1 MRAPLGTVGRT
12 GIYFVD
18 DRTVIFSHKDPAI
31 ISQVL
36 SSHYNKI
43 AEYMASNK
51 LVINDDKT
59 HLLVMAPRRLAGRR
73 QEVVVQAGE
82 FNITPTETEKILGIR
97 IHQSMTWNHHV
108 KNGEGA
114 VLRQLTTR
122 VNGLR
127 KLSNRADKQTKLALA
142 NCIVI
147 SKLAYG
153 LEMWGNCQGY
163 LRKALQVQQ
172 LTAARAVCGYKS
184 YYWSTGKLLSSCKW
198 LSVNQMYWQQVFTT
212 THKITISKKPVNLHQ
227 RMTAQHEHSTASLRW
242 YSLFFFP
249 PIFIVRHR
257 NLLAGGG

>member
-1 MRAPLGTVGRT
+1 M
-12 GIYFVD
+12 
-18 DRTVIFSHKDPAI
+18 
-31 ISQVL
+31 
-36 SSHYNKI
+36 
-43 AEYMASNK
+43 
-51 LVINDDKT
+51 
-59 HLLVMAPRRLAGRR
+59 
-73 QEVVVQAGE
+73 VQAGE

-142 NCIVI
+142 NGIVI

-227 RMTAQHEHSTASLRW
+227 RMTAQHEHSTRAATGVSRGFGNNLAKRSFNHSATEYNKLPAAIRGAKTIQGFKKSLRGW
-242 YSLFFFP
+242 VEKHIKL
-249 PIFIVRHR
+249 
-257 NLLAGGG
+257 